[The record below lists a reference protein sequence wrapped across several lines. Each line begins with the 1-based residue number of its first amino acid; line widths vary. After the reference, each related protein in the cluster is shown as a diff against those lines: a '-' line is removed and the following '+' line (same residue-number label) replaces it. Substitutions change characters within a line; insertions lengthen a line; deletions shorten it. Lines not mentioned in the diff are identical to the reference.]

1 MAFHQVSGSNR
12 LHLLLRLVPAAAQS
26 PWRFKVEFHQV
37 SARGEVARVQLDRRL
52 ELPPDLSREQ
62 ETVGSLRCEAIRPA
76 EPQVRLGR
84 TRLKLD
90 CPLGIDNGL
99 VVLSQLKV
107 AASKPQVRLG
117 VLRISS
123 QRLSGGRAH
132 FGTLPCIKWVS
143 HCIQASGPIRAG
155 GLSCL
160 ERLGRSRR
168 KPQPKGPQ
176 CQNEGACSDSS
187 DFRLH
192 RHWQITNWTE

>member
-1 MAFHQVSGSNR
+1 EEQDTGGSSR
-12 LHLLLRLVPAAAQS
+12 GALLRP
-26 PWRFKVEFHQV
+26 
-37 SARGEVARVQLDRRL
+37 
-52 ELPPDLSREQ
+52 
-62 ETVGSLRCEAIRPA
+62 T
-76 EPQVRLGR
+76 EPHVRLGR
-84 TRLKLD
+84 SRRELD
-90 CPLGIDNGL
+90 CPFGINNGL

-143 HCIQASGPIRAG
+143 HCIQASGAIRAG

-168 KPQPKGPQ
+168 KP
-176 CQNEGACSDSS
+176 
-187 DFRLH
+187 
-192 RHWQITNWTE
+192 

>member
-1 MAFHQVSGSNR
+1 MAFYRVSGGDS
-12 LHLLLRLVPAAAQS
+12 LCLLPRLVPAAAQS

-37 SARGEVARVQLDRRL
+37 SSRGEVPRVQLDRRL

-84 TRLKLD
+84 TRLELD
-90 CPLGIDNGL
+90 CPLGINNGL

-123 QRLSGGRAH
+123 QRLSSGRAH
-132 FGTLPCIKWVS
+132 FGALACIEWVS
-143 HCIQASGPIRAG
+143 HCIQLPGLVAC
-155 GLSCL
+155 LSCL

-176 CQNEGACSDSS
+176 CQNEGAWSDSS
-187 DFRLH
+187 DFQLH
-192 RHWQITNWTE
+192 RHWQITSWTK